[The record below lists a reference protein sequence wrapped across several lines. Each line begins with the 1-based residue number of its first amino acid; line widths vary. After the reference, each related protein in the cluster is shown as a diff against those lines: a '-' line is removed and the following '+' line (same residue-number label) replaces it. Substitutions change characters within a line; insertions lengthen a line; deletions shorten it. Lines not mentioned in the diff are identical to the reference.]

1 MSNMNSI
8 EITNQKPTI
17 AAQKLKRKEYKHTT
31 KENHQTTR
39 KETKRSTGKS
49 ILKNNWESD
58 SKMSMST

>member
-39 KETKRSTGKS
+39 KETKRSTVKS
-49 ILKNNWESD
+49 IFKKQLGNR
-58 SKMSMST
+58 